1 MRIVFCWLFLALP
14 AFLPAQHLIDFE
26 DFGLSSG
33 TYLNGSDGA
42 GGFTSDFVFLP
53 NDYNLDYQSWTGW
66 ALSAMTDT
74 LSPGY
79 TNLYSAIAGQG
90 ADASSTYALGY
101 AFAANVMA
109 LQGGARQVTGISVT
123 NTTYAY
129 LSMRDGDAFAKK
141 FGGLTGEDPDFF
153 RLTIKGYNAGQL
165 SADSIDFYL
174 ADFRFADNSQDY
186 IIKDWT
192 NIDLSALGPVDSL
205 VFYLTSSD
213 VGLFGMNTPAF
224 FCIDNVRLGEVVSVS
239 DVKADRNTFRV
250 FPNPASDYLQI
261 TGAASGPVHCTIL
274 DMQGRMLQQ
283 HILQGPDPA
292 VAIDA
297 LPAGTYVL
305 RLQSANGRSSQLVV
319 KK

>member
-1 MRIVFCWLFLALP
+1 MRIIFCGLLLALP
-14 AFLPAQHLIDFE
+14 VFLNAQYLIDFE
-26 DFGLSSG
+26 DFGVPSG
-33 TYLNGSDGA
+33 AYLNGSDGA
-42 GGFTSDFVFLP
+42 GGFTSDAVFLP
-53 NDYNLDYQSWTGW
+53 NDYNPDYQSWTGW

-101 AFAANVMA
+101 AFATNIMA

-174 ADFRFADNSQDY
+174 ADFRFTDNSQDY
-186 IIKDWT
+186 IVKDWT

-224 FCIDNVRLGEVVSVS
+224 FCMDNVRLGEVVSVS
-239 DVKADRNTFRV
+239 NARVDDNTFRI

-261 TGAASGPVHCTIL
+261 TGDFTGPVNCTIL
-274 DMQGRMLQQ
+274 DVQGHPLRQQ
-283 HILQGPDPA
+283 WVRHASDRIA
-292 VAIDA
+292 VHD
-297 LPAGTYVL
+297 LPTGAYLLHLRGEAFQHTQVL
-305 RLQSANGRSSQLVV
+305 I